1 MVVCAEVRDHAKR
14 SVLRK
19 LLPGL
24 GTLVFQK
31 DLVYAGAAFTGR
43 QRAVSGPDVQRG
55 GHLLQYQYGVY
66 RGSGS
71 GLSDRTCHEASGGIF
86 PFLCNTAGDERVGLF
101 LPFLFLLFLF
111 LDGKVESASVDQT
124 EYYAVHFCAH
134 AAVCASCLNDVSSGK
149 RKMAPKIY
157 LGKTNEITE
166 IIKIK
171 SLWENSQGLFEKYES
186 VLAFVCKNLEFR
198 LNQTVSLTLSLIND
212 IDFFCFC
219 V

>member
-14 SVLRK
+14 FILWK

-55 GHLLQYQYGVY
+55 VHLLQYQYGVY

-71 GLSDRTCHEASGGIF
+71 GLSDRTCHEVSGGIF

-111 LDGKVESASVDQT
+111 LDGKVESASVDRT
-124 EYYAVHFCAH
+124 EY
-134 AAVCASCLNDVSSGK
+134 
-149 RKMAPKIY
+149 
-157 LGKTNEITE
+157 
-166 IIKIK
+166 
-171 SLWENSQGLFEKYES
+171 
-186 VLAFVCKNLEFR
+186 
-198 LNQTVSLTLSLIND
+198 
-212 IDFFCFC
+212 
-219 V
+219 